1 MIEKDQESKQEI
13 NAKTYLKKKK
23 MKSENMEETDIKICL
38 KKRKTKGISKND
50 HEARKL
56 KEKVLIF
63 FLFIV

>member
-1 MIEKDQESKQEI
+1 
-13 NAKTYLKKKK
+13 

-56 KEKVLIF
+56 KEKF
-63 FLFIV
+63 

>member
-1 MIEKDQESKQEI
+1 
-13 NAKTYLKKKK
+13 